1 MAPIDQLVQE
11 LTLQRQMFKACSVM
25 PSDDIAPFNL
35 KKLLTTIFHPKDG
48 ERVGVFIDLEGPKQ
62 IKNLPF
68 LNEPAFSTRR
78 IAYEVFYQG
87 LLEGKDQL
95 PFGKTDFFAY
105 EPTGGSNLDLPETVY
120 DLEGKEKKLLEIL
133 RRLDIVLYLSSF
145 SATAPLTALAK
156 EMKFRGATMHGCN
169 ETILKT
175 GLSQDYDQVSARAER
190 FRLAVTRC
198 DRVVVQS
205 LFKRGGRSPR
215 SFNLEIILDG
225 QEAQKSHGLCRTP
238 GEIANLPAGE
248 IYWVPVSAE
257 GKFPLKFKE
266 DGTIGGM
273 FVRDGRIE
281 GAELITGD
289 SKTLQKAM
297 DLYLGDPATGA
308 IGELGLGT
316 QVLPVSGRDIQDEKI
331 LGTFHIATG
340 RSDHLG
346 GNITPDQFKDKR
358 HATHE
363 DILFAPH
370 KTPEITVAGVTM
382 FKDGKEQL
390 LIENYHPTDFVRK
403 VAL

>member
-1 MAPIDQLVQE
+1 
-11 LTLQRQMFKACSVM
+11 M

-48 ERVGVFIDLEGPKQ
+48 ERVGVFIDLENPKQ
-62 IKNLPF
+62 IKDLPF
-68 LNEPAFSTRR
+68 LGEPAFSTRR

-87 LLEGKDQL
+87 LLSGKDKL
-95 PFGKTDFFAY
+95 PLGKTEFFAY
-105 EPTGGSNLDLPETVY
+105 EPTGGSNLDLPDQVY
-120 DLEGKEKKLLEIL
+120 DLEAKEKKLVDVLK
-133 RRLDIVLYLSSF
+133 RLDIVLYLSTF
-145 SATAPLTALAK
+145 SATAPLTAMAK
-156 EMKFRGATMHGCN
+156 EIGFRGATMHGCN

-198 DRVVVQS
+198 EKVVIEYII
-205 LFKRGGRSPR
+205 KRGGRSPR
-215 SFNLEIILDG
+215 TFALDISLDG

-248 IYWVPVSAE
+248 IYWVPTGAE
-257 GKFPLKFKE
+257 GRFPMKFKE
-266 DGTIGGM
+266 DGTIGSM
-273 FVRDGRIE
+273 FVREGRIQ
-281 GAELITGD
+281 GAELISGD
-289 SKTLQKAM
+289 SQTLRKAM
-297 DLYLGDPATGA
+297 ELYLDDPATGK

-316 QVLPVSGRDIQDEKI
+316 QELPFSGRDIQDEKV

-370 KTPEITVAGVTM
+370 KTAEITVLGVTM
-382 FKDGKEQL
+382 HKAGKEEL